1 MMDAVRFSLSI
12 SDRVTAVYIDVDP
25 NQNHQTI
32 YKQWQAWFPDVKL
45 VIVPSPDR
53 SIVNPLIDFL
63 DKTDLEQNDGQQ
75 AVLVLPEIIT
85 PSVFSDI
92 LHNQSADLI
101 KKALLERRRTMG
113 FQRIIIDVP
122 YHLNSSR
129 QP

>member
-1 MMDAVRFSLSI
+1 M
-12 SDRVTAVYIDVDP
+12 TAVYIDVDP
-25 NQNHQTI
+25 LQNHQTI
-32 YKQWQAWFPDVKL
+32 FMQWQAWFPDVKL

-63 DKTDLEQNDGQQ
+63 DLTDLEHHDGQQ

-85 PSVFSDI
+85 SSVFSDI

-101 KKALLERRRTMG
+101 KKALLERRRTLG

-122 YHLNSSR
+122 YHLKSSK
-129 QP
+129 QE